1 MAMENTFFEEMVDLG
16 RRWGQGDDV
25 GWEKNIPWEEGGL
38 GEKMEPRGGCELGR
52 KRSWGR
58 RWVPRDGH

>member
-1 MAMENTFFEEMVDLG
+1 
-16 RRWGQGDDV
+16 
-25 GWEKNIPWEEGGL
+25 
-38 GEKMEPRGGCELGR
+38 MEPRGGCELGR